1 MTQVAG
7 AALSGTHFNKAPLA
21 AAVALACTVL
31 STQAAAMQTEQ
42 VQELAVAQAKATTE
56 DDVKVEQSSNI
67 KFTRPLLDT
76 AKTITV
82 IPQAVMKD
90 RSVDSLRDALRNVSG
105 ISLAAGEGGAPS
117 GDSMS
122 IRGFS
127 ATTDI
132 FVDGIRDIAGYS
144 RDTYNLESIE
154 VAKGPGSA
162 VSGRGATGGSI
173 NLQSK
178 TARLDQFSDVSLRLG
193 SESDYRA
200 TLDSNITLG
209 DTTALRLNLLTDD
222 VDVAGRNEV
231 NNSKDAAAL
240 SLATGIGSAQRF
252 SLNAEYQKQ
261 DNMPDYGLPW
271 VSDPAAVPQ
280 LADYVNEAPPVSFD
294 NFYGNVFRDYEEI
307 KAQSLTGRFEQDLS
321 ATTMLRVRARVG
333 SVERE
338 GVVTAPRFI
347 DQKTSTNVRQSD
359 EKTRDTKNSLAAVQ
373 LDLVAEYQT
382 GSIKH
387 NLVTGVEWA
396 QETFKRWNMVDLV
409 DDNLDSTPSLVD
421 LYNPDPRVPFTGRYG
436 RDGNSIEAEGD
447 NIALYVF
454 DTLTLNPQWELTLG
468 ARWDSFETDYQYSYT
483 DPTLVVD
490 TKDNMLSW
498 NAGLVYK
505 PATNGSIY
513 FAVGN
518 SFNPSAE
525 GLTVST
531 NSNSNLIDLEPEET
545 LSYELGTKW
554 DLLDGR
560 LLTSAAL
567 FRTEKKHARTDD
579 PDFTD
584 GQSSFDT
591 LNGQQRVQGIELS
604 AVGYLQPNWTLI
616 AAYTYQDSEITHAEG
631 DDASQIGMPLSG
643 TPEHSASVWSRY
655 DYNDKLA
662 FGAGAQYVGERFNN
676 SSANRKTAPGYTTY
690 DVMLSYQATDK
701 LGLQLNGVN
710 LSDKRYIEQLGGGHF
725 IPGEGRHVSIT
736 ASYSF

>member
-1 MTQVAG
+1 MTLG
-7 AALSGTHFNKAPLA
+7 ADAAKRGMKFNQAPLS

-31 STQAAAMQTEQ
+31 AGQASARQTEP
-42 VQELAVAQAKATTE
+42 VQELAVGRAKATTE
-56 DDVKVEQSSNI
+56 NDVKVEQSANI
-67 KFTRPLLDT
+67 KFTQPLLDT

-82 IPQAVMKD
+82 IPQAVMQD

-127 ATTDI
+127 ATNDI

-178 TARLDQFSDVSLRLG
+178 TAKLDQFSDVSLRLG

-200 TLDSNITLG
+200 MLDSNITLG
-209 DTTALRLNLLTDD
+209 DTTALRLNLLSDD
-222 VDVAGRNEV
+222 ADVAGRNEV
-231 NNSKDAAAL
+231 NNSKNAAAL
-240 SLATGIGSAQRF
+240 SLASGIGSAQRI

-261 DNMPDYGLPW
+261 DNLPDYGLPW
-271 VSDPAAVPQ
+271 VSDPAAVPE
-280 LADYVNEAPPVSFD
+280 LVDYVNQAPPVSFD
-294 NFYGNVFRDYEEI
+294 NFYGNVFRDYEDI
-307 KAQSLTGRFEQDLS
+307 KTQSLTGRFEQDLS
-321 ATTMLRVRARVG
+321 TATTVRLQARVG
-333 SVERE
+333 SVARE
-338 GVVTAPRFI
+338 GVVTAPRFF
-347 DQKTSTNVRQSD
+347 DQKTSTDVRQSD
-359 EKTRDTKNSLAAVQ
+359 EKTRDTKNSLSAVQ
-373 LDLVAEYQT
+373 LDLIGEYQT
-382 GSIKH
+382 GGIKH

-396 QETFKRWNMVDLV
+396 NETFKRWNMVDLV

-421 LYNPDPRVPFTGRYG
+421 LYNPDAHVAFTGQYG
-436 RDGNSIEAEGD
+436 RDGSSIKAEGK
-447 NIALYVF
+447 NFALYLF
-454 DTLTLNPQWELTLG
+454 DTLSLNPQWELTLG
-468 ARWDSFETDYQYSYT
+468 GRWDKFDTDYQYSYT
-483 DPTLVVD
+483 EPALLAQTSDRVF
-490 TKDNMLSW
+490 SW
-498 NAGLVYK
+498 NVGIVYK
-505 PATNGSIY
+505 PAANGSVY

-531 NSNSNLIDLEPEET
+531 NANSNLIDLDPEET

-567 FRTEKKHARTDD
+567 FRTEKNHARTDD
-579 PDFTD
+579 PDFSG

-591 LNGQQRVQGIELS
+591 LNGEQRVQGVELS
-604 AVGYLQPNWTLI
+604 AVGYIQPNWTLI

-655 DYNDKLA
+655 DYNDQLA
-662 FGAGAQYVGERFNN
+662 FGAGAQYVGERYNN
-676 SSANRKTAPGYTTY
+676 ATTNRKTAPGYTTY
-690 DVMLSYQATDK
+690 DLMLSYQVTAK
-701 LGLQLNGVN
+701 LAVQLNGSN
-710 LSDKRYIEQLGGGHF
+710 LTDKRYIEQLGGGHF
-725 IPGEGRHVSIT
+725 IPGEGRHVSVT
-736 ASYSF
+736 ANYSF